1 MQTEM
6 TQLRPGSNAPGM
18 GRVLD
23 FMRLLWAV
31 DHGLQS
37 ISKRLE
43 ASVGVTGP
51 QRLVIRIVGQFPG
64 ISAGDLANIL
74 HIHPS
79 TLTGVLKRL
88 VSRGQIARRS
98 DPHDARRAQ
107 FALTAAGQRLNRMR
121 AGTVEAAV
129 LRALSRLDGEQ
140 VDAACGVLKVLADE
154 LGAGP
159 DEEGAD

>member
-1 MQTEM
+1 MQTAM
-6 TQLRPGSNAPGM
+6 TQVRPGSNTPGM

-23 FMRLLWAV
+23 FMRMLWAV

-64 ISAGDLANIL
+64 ISAGDLAHIL

-88 VSRGQIARRS
+88 VSRGQIARRA
-98 DPHDARRAQ
+98 DPQDARRAQ

-129 LRALSRLDGEQ
+129 LRALTRLDGEQ
-140 VDAACGVLKVLADE
+140 IDAACGVLKVLADE
-154 LGAGP
+154 LGPGSN
-159 DEEGAD
+159 EESSD

>member
-1 MQTEM
+1 MQTAM
-6 TQLRPGSNAPGM
+6 TELRPGANAPGM

-23 FMRLLWAV
+23 FMRLLWAL

-43 ASVGVTGP
+43 VSVGVTGP

-88 VSRGQIARRS
+88 VSRGQIARRP
-98 DPHDARRAQ
+98 DPQDARRAQ
-107 FALTAAGQRLNRMR
+107 FALTPAGQKLNRMR
-121 AGTVEAAV
+121 AGTVESAV
-129 LRALSRLDGEQ
+129 LRALTRLSDEQ
-140 VDAACGVLKVLADE
+140 VDATCNVLKVLAEE

-159 DEEGAD
+159 GEAAD

>member
-1 MQTEM
+1 MQIAM
-6 TQLRPGSNAPGM
+6 TQRPGANVQGM

-43 ASVGVTGP
+43 GSVGVTGP

-88 VSRGQIARRS
+88 VTRGQVARRS
-98 DPHDARRAQ
+98 DPQDARRAQ
-107 FALTAAGQRLNRMR
+107 FALTPPGQRLNRMR

-129 LRALSRLDGEQ
+129 LRALTRLTDEQ
-140 VDAACGVLKVLADE
+140 VDATRSVLKVLAEE
-154 LGAGP
+154 LGAVP
-159 DEEGAD
+159 DEEAS

>member
-1 MQTEM
+1 MQMAM
-6 TQLRPGSNAPGM
+6 TQRPGANAPGM

-43 ASVGVTGP
+43 GSVGVTGP

-88 VSRGQIARRS
+88 VTRGQLVRRS
-98 DPHDARRAQ
+98 DPQDARRAQ

-129 LRALSRLDGEQ
+129 LRALTRVSDEQ
-140 VDAACGVLKVLADE
+140 VDATRSMLKVLAEE
-154 LGAGP
+154 LGAVPG
-159 DEEGAD
+159 EEAN